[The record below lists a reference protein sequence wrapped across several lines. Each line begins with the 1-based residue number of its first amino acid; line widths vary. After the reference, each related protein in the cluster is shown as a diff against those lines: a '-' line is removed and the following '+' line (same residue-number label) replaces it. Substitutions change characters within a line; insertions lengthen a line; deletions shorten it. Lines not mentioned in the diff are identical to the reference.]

1 MSTLGVGISSSISWA
16 NTNSSILDAKVHF
29 PLKPALILVSSLIV
43 SLSTNACK
51 LDKEF
56 TVISEPFL
64 SMNL

>member
-29 PLKPALILVSSLIV
+29 PLKPAFTLVSSFTV
-43 SLSTNACK
+43 SLSTKACK

-56 TVISEPFL
+56 TEISEPFL
-64 SMNL
+64 SINL